1 MQMHLMKVNM
11 DIKRIKTVKNTGFL
25 VVLVW
30 ILATMITYGQSDKV
44 TLEFSLSPI
53 LEQAQVLGLS
63 SLGVDTEGGGPVII
77 SGSLINNTTERLE
90 NLYFEFDVEAA
101 SYGVLARIR
110 QQAAYPF
117 SLYPGQVVFATNND
131 IQSEEIPGI
140 SDEMKFDGGLTP
152 TGENFVED
160 LSGTTLPN
168 DQYSFSVRIYQ
179 VNEGG
184 RRELFANETIQ
195 LGVNASEGGVVDEL
209 TILLRTPGD
218 LVGAEAAITN
228 PIPQLSW
235 EGDASLTYRV
245 LVVADNG
252 SDSPESLLESAK
264 SSEATDIGGSLLQF
278 EYLDQNIQGNSL
290 QYPTNGVQALVPGQ
304 TFYWQVVTSMNT
316 AIGINEV
323 VSEIWE
329 FTLVD
334 PGSESNVVEVDQE
347 TVQAIVQL
355 IGQDTYNVLLETGYS
370 FDNIEIDGQVF
381 SGMVGVQKIIELIE
395 KFQNGDLVIEGN

>member
-1 MQMHLMKVNM
+1 MDYLYMKKAGN
-11 DIKRIKTVKNTGFL
+11 IGFL
-25 VVLVW
+25 VVSIWVL
-30 ILATMITYGQSDKV
+30 TSMIAFGQSDKV
-44 TLEFSLSPI
+44 TLEFSLSPV

-77 SGSLINNTTERLE
+77 SGSLVNNTTERLE

-117 SLYPGQVVFATNND
+117 SLNPGQVVFATNND
-131 IQSEEIPGI
+131 IQNEEIPGI
-140 SDEMKFDGGLTP
+140 SDRMKFDGGLTS

-168 DQYSFSVRIYQ
+168 DQYSFAVRIYQ
-179 VNEGG
+179 VTEEG
-184 RRELFANETIQ
+184 RRELLANETIQ
-195 LGVNASEGGVVDEL
+195 LGGNISEGGVVDEL

-235 EGDASLTYRV
+235 EGDASLNYRV
-245 LVVADNG
+245 LVVSGNG
-252 SDSPESLLESAK
+252 ADSPESLLESAK
-264 SSEATDIGGSLLQF
+264 SSEATDMGGSLLQF
-278 EYLDQNIQGNSL
+278 EYLDQNIRGNSL

-304 TFYWQVVTSMNT
+304 TYYWQVVTSMNT
-316 AIGINEV
+316 ALGTNEV

-355 IGQDTYNVLLETGYS
+355 IGQDTYNLLLETGYS
-370 FDNIEIDGQVF
+370 FENIEIDGQVYT
-381 SGMVGVQKIIELIE
+381 GVVGVQKILELIE

>member
-1 MQMHLMKVNM
+1 MDYLYMKKAGN
-11 DIKRIKTVKNTGFL
+11 IGFL
-25 VVLVW
+25 VVSIWVL
-30 ILATMITYGQSDKV
+30 TSMIAFGQSDKV
-44 TLEFSLSPI
+44 TLEFSLSPV

-77 SGSLINNTTERLE
+77 SGSLVNNTTERLE

-117 SLYPGQVVFATNND
+117 SLNPGQVVFATNND
-131 IQSEEIPGI
+131 IQNEEIPGI
-140 SDEMKFDGGLTP
+140 SDRMKFDGGLTS

-168 DQYSFSVRIYQ
+168 DQYSFAVRIYQ
-179 VNEGG
+179 VNEEG
-184 RRELFANETIQ
+184 RRELLANETIQ
-195 LGVNASEGGVVDEL
+195 LGGNISEGGVVDEL

-245 LVVADNG
+245 LVVSGNG

-264 SSEATDIGGSLLQF
+264 SSEATDMGGSLLQF
-278 EYLDQNIQGNSL
+278 EYLDQNIRGNSL

-304 TFYWQVVTSMNT
+304 TYYWQVVTSMNT
-316 AIGINEV
+316 ALGTNEV

-355 IGQDTYNVLLETGYS
+355 IGQDTYNLLLETGYS
-370 FDNIEIDGQVF
+370 FENIEIDGQVYT
-381 SGMVGVQKIIELIE
+381 GVVGVQKILELIE

>member
-1 MQMHLMKVNM
+1 MDYLYMKKAGN
-11 DIKRIKTVKNTGFL
+11 IGFL
-25 VVLVW
+25 VVSIWVLTSL
-30 ILATMITYGQSDKV
+30 IAFGQSDKV
-44 TLEFSLSPI
+44 TLEFSLSPV

-77 SGSLINNTTERLE
+77 SGSLVNNTTERLE

-117 SLYPGQVVFATNND
+117 SLNPGQVVFATNND
-131 IQSEEIPGI
+131 IQNEEIPGI
-140 SDEMKFDGGLTP
+140 SERMKFDGGLTS

-168 DQYSFSVRIYQ
+168 DQYSFAVRIYQ
-179 VNEGG
+179 VNEEG
-184 RRELFANETIQ
+184 RRELLANETIQ
-195 LGVNASEGGVVDEL
+195 LGGNISEGGVVDEL
-209 TILLRTPGD
+209 TIFLRTPGD

-245 LVVADNG
+245 LVVSGNG

-278 EYLDQNIQGNSL
+278 EYLDQNIRGNSL

-304 TFYWQVVTSMNT
+304 TYYWQVVTSMNT
-316 AIGINEV
+316 ALGTNEV

-355 IGQDTYNVLLETGYS
+355 IGQDTYNLLLETGYS
-370 FDNIEIDGQVF
+370 FENIEIDGQVYT
-381 SGMVGVQKIIELIE
+381 GVVGVQKILELIE